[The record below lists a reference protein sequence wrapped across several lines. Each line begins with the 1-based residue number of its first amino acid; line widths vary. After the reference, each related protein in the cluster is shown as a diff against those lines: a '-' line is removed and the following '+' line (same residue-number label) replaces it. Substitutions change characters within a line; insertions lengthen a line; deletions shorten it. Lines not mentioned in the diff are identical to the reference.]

1 MTSRNLPRPLRPIQI
16 GVKLQIW
23 LQILEFAVQEILEF
37 FLEFAVQRILEFRR
51 FEKKLDSKRF
61 PIASG
66 EKTACDCAD
75 VFTKKGTFRLA
86 FREI

>member
-37 FLEFAVQRILEFRR
+37 FLVFAVQEILEFRR
-51 FEKKLDSKRF
+51 FAKKLDSKRF
-61 PIASG
+61 PIAPG
-66 EKTACDCAD
+66 EKPACDRAD
-75 VFTKKGTFRLA
+75 VFYQKRNLS
-86 FREI
+86 